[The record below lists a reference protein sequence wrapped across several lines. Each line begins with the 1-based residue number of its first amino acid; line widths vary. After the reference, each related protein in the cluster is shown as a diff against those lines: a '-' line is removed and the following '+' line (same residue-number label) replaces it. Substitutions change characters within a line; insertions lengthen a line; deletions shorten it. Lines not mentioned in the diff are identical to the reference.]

1 MPITTGV
8 SQTVSTGTSTTT
20 TSTNITPL
28 PPVALINLIL
38 ADVNAILPNFNGL
51 VSSYRLLVGSAE
63 EIHRTP
69 EVCHDVFERA
79 VRRYDNTGMLIDV
92 LLELLCCKIV
102 FSSELLQTTC
112 GPVDLV
118 RFLLTC
124 LDGDDTPCRSA
135 QTVVGL
141 EALKR
146 LQDKFC
152 GDHYCLPYHQVLCPP
167 VPPSTPT
174 TPSPHNAST
183 PPSSPSPP
191 PSSPPEQPAS
201 SILLD
206 SDIADIIET
215 KLISILNKYDILC
228 NTRTPEAASSPLNK
242 DDRDT
247 QTAPENNATADA
259 ESETT
264 LGYTSRLR
272 PKHLPG
278 TATKKGKSD
287 K

>member
-1 MPITTGV
+1 
-8 SQTVSTGTSTTT
+8 
-20 TSTNITPL
+20 
-28 PPVALINLIL
+28 VALINLIL

-102 FSSELLQTTC
+102 FSSELLQATC

-118 RFLLTC
+118 RYLLTC

-135 QTVVGL
+135 QSVVGL

-152 GDHYCLPYHQVLCPP
+152 GDQYCLPYHQVLCTA
-167 VPPSTPT
+167 VPPTTPT
-174 TPSPHNAST
+174 TPSPHNGFTS
-183 PPSSPSPP
+183 PSFPFPPSPP
-191 PSSPPEQPAS
+191 PPPAQPAS
-201 SILLD
+201 SILSD
-206 SDIADIIET
+206 SDIAEIIET
-215 KLISILNKYDILC
+215 KLISILNKHDILC
-228 NTRTPEAASSPLNK
+228 NSRIPEVTSAPLNK
-242 DDRDT
+242 GDWET
-247 QTAPENNATADA
+247 QTAPENNATKIDV
-259 ESETT
+259 ESKIN
-264 LGYTSRLR
+264 LGYTSSLH

-278 TATKKGKSD
+278 TAAKKGKHD

>member
-102 FSSELLQTTC
+102 FSSELLQVTC

-118 RFLLTC
+118 RYLLTC

-141 EALKR
+141 EALQR

-152 GDHYCLPYHQVLCPP
+152 GDQYCLPYHQVLCSEPP

-174 TPSPHNAST
+174 TPSPHNALT
-183 PPSSPSPP
+183 L
-191 PSSPPEQPAS
+191 PSSPPSPPAQPTS
-201 SILLD
+201 SILSD

-228 NTRTPEAASSPLNK
+228 NTRMPEAASPPLNK
-242 DDRDT
+242 GDWDT
-247 QTAPENNATADA
+247 QTAPENNVNKIDA

-278 TATKKGKSD
+278 TAAKKGKND

>member
-1 MPITTGV
+1 MPTTIGV

-20 TSTNITPL
+20 TSTSTTPL

-79 VRRYDNTGMLIDV
+79 VRRYDNAGTLIDV

-102 FSSELLQTTC
+102 FSSELLQVTC

-118 RFLLTC
+118 RYLLTC

-135 QTVVGL
+135 QAVVGL

-152 GDHYCLPYHQVLCPP
+152 ADQYCLPYNQVLCSEPP
-167 VPPSTPT
+167 VPPNTPT
-174 TPSPHNAST
+174 TPSPHNALT
-183 PPSSPSPP
+183 PPASPPSPP
-191 PSSPPEQPAS
+191 AQPAP
-201 SILLD
+201 SILAE
-206 SDIADIIET
+206 SDIAEIIET

-228 NTRTPEAASSPLNK
+228 NSRSAEAESAPLIK
-242 DDRDT
+242 DNSDT
-247 QTAPENNATADA
+247 QAAPKNDTAIIDA
-259 ESETT
+259 ESESAST
-264 LGYTSRLR
+264 YTSRLR

-278 TATKKGKSD
+278 TAAKKSKSD